1 MEHEKFF
8 STSLLLKDLKE
19 HENGYLWYVAVEV
32 AKMAVV
38 LG

>member
-1 MEHEKFF
+1 
-8 STSLLLKDLKE
+8 LLKEAQESVKKCIF
-19 HENGYLWYVAVEV
+19 WYVAVEV